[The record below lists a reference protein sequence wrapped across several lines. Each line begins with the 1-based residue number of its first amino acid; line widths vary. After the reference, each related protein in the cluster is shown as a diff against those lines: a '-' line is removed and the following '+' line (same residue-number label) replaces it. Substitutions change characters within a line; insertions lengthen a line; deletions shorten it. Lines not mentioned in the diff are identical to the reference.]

1 MAKAICRA
9 GFAFARFNTHLRPV
23 IEFNT
28 GIALTQKLADEV
40 PSILKFELDHKR
52 GSLAAI
58 LNVLSDCKLNLT
70 KIQSMPMIQ
79 TPWRYSFFVDVTFD
93 KLNDY
98 FKAKSIIEIMA
109 KDFKVLGE
117 YKNSKDD

>member
-1 MAKAICRA
+1 M
-9 GFAFARFNTHLRPV
+9 
-23 IEFNT
+23 
-28 GIALTQKLADEV
+28 
-40 PSILKFELDHKR
+40 DHKR

-93 KLNDY
+93 KLEDY

-117 YKNSKDD
+117 YKNSKYD